1 MESRMSVNKLQ
12 EAISLIKAGD
22 RQTGQKLLTEVLND
36 DPRNETA
43 WLWMSALVSGE
54 QRRFCLEKVLSIN
67 PNHPQAREQLAK
79 LTAAVPPPMSTPAP
93 TPPAE
98 PPVSLTP
105 PASASMEPAPV
116 SQSQPRVVT
125 AAAPGPVQGTPLP
138 KIWLSNRKYIASF
151 TYLEGNNLLAFDVLP
166 NKAAQVLEEVRLGVT
181 QKQFDQIKSKF
192 HLMNVNHV
200 LLSNIISVTLFGES
214 LKIAGVNKAGDE
226 KKINTHVS
234 KENAEAVLK
243 ALHDRLGRDFQRTTR
258 PINRRRVVMSAV
270 ILSAITICGS
280 SFFSWFAGGLQAGG
294 DVGGSARVRGLAAF
308 LLLIGP
314 TGFLCI
320 GGVVLIFVILA
331 LISSLRKP
339 PEEIVLMRGAEPEEN
354 N

>member
-1 MESRMSVNKLQ
+1 MTVNKLQ

-79 LTAAVPPPMSTPAP
+79 LAGTVAPPMSSPAP
-93 TPPAE
+93 TPAVE
-98 PPVSLTP
+98 PPV
-105 PASASMEPAPV
+105 PAKVEAAPAPGTETAPPV
-116 SQSQPRVVT
+116 SY
-125 AAAPGPVQGTPLP
+125 GPVQGTPLP
-138 KIWLSNRKYIASF
+138 KVWLTPRKYVASII
-151 TYLEGNNLLAFDVLP
+151 YLEGNNLLAFDVLP

-200 LLSNIISVTLFGES
+200 LLSNIMSVILFGES
-214 LKIAGVNKAGDE
+214 LKIIGANKAGDE
-226 KKINTHVS
+226 KKISTTVGR
-234 KENAEAVLK
+234 ENSESVLK
-243 ALHDRLGRDFQRTTR
+243 ALHDRLGPDFQRTIR
-258 PINRRRVVMSAV
+258 PISRRRVITSAV
-270 ILSAITICGS
+270 ILSAITLCGS
-280 SFFSWFAGGLQAGG
+280 SFFWWFVRGLQADLQAEGQI
-294 DVGGSARVRGLAAF
+294 GGSARARGLAAL

-314 TGFLCI
+314 NGFLCI
-320 GGVVLIFVILA
+320 GGLVLVVVILA
-331 LISSLRKP
+331 MVSSLRKP
-339 PEEIVLMRGAEPEEN
+339 PEETVLARGAEPEEN

>member
-1 MESRMSVNKLQ
+1 MESRMTVNKLQ

-22 RQTGQKLLTEVLND
+22 RQTGQKLLTEVLNE

-79 LTAAVPPPMSTPAP
+79 LTAAVPHPMSSPAP
-93 TPPAE
+93 TPPAG
-98 PPVSLTP
+98 P
-105 PASASMEPAPV
+105 PAPI
-116 SQSQPRVVT
+116 SQSQPGVVT
-125 AAAPGPVQGTPLP
+125 AAAPGPVQGMPLP
-138 KIWLSNRKYIASF
+138 KIWLTPSKYLASI

-166 NKAAQVLEEVRLGVT
+166 TRAAEVLEEVRPGVT

-200 LLSNIISVTLFGES
+200 LLSNITSVTLFGES
-214 LKIAGVNKAGDE
+214 LKIEGANKAGDE
-226 KKINTHVS
+226 KKINTRVS

-243 ALHDRLGRDFQRTTR
+243 ALHDRLGRDFQKTTR
-258 PINRRRVVMSAV
+258 PINRRKVVMSAV

-280 SFFSWFAGGLQAGG
+280 SFFSWFARGLQAGG
-294 DVGGSARVRGLAAF
+294 DIGGSARVRGLAAI
-308 LLLIGP
+308 LSLIGP

-331 LISSLRKP
+331 MISSLRKP
-339 PEEIVLMRGAEPEEN
+339 PEEIVLVRGAQPE
-354 N
+354 